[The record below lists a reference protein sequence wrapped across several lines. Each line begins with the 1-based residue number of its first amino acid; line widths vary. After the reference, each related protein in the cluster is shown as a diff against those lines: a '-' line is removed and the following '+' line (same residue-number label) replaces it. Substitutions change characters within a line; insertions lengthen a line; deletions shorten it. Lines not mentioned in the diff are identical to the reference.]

1 MHGDIFPCSTLF
13 RLKVLPHVMR
23 YVRSHF
29 KVREIYFG
37 MFIGLI
43 LLMSYF
49 AEASGVHRAVSALL
63 LGMLFFPDAKE
74 RL

>member
-1 MHGDIFPCSTLF
+1 MVISFSAVTLF
-13 RLKVLPHVMR
+13 RLKVLSHVMR

-37 MFIGLI
+37 MFIALI

-49 AEASGVHRAVSALL
+49 AEASGVHRAVGALL
-63 LGMLFFPDAKE
+63 LGVLFYPDAKE
-74 RL
+74 GL

>member
-1 MHGDIFPCSTLF
+1 
-13 RLKVLPHVMR
+13 MR
-23 YVRSHF
+23 YLRSHF

-49 AEASGVHRAVSALL
+49 AEASGVHPAVRALL
-63 LGMLFFPDAKE
+63 LGLFFFPDAKE
-74 RL
+74 GL

>member
-1 MHGDIFPCSTLF
+1 MVIFFSAVTLF

-23 YVRSHF
+23 YLRSHF

-49 AEASGVHRAVSALL
+49 AESSGVHPAVRALL
-63 LGMLFFPDAKE
+63 LGLFFFPDAKE
-74 RL
+74 GL